1 MPLLSLL
8 YFASRVLMIASSM
21 CCSSYFSILWTAICN
36 ASTLRYI
43 LCRFFF
49 FFFFLM
55 IRRPPRSTLFPYT
68 TLFRSRR
75 RVGVDRG
82 RPCRGSPRRAW
93 RGRGP
98 LRHEGGGHHL
108 LGAGRRDRHGRA
120 APGRTDRLDV
130 DPEYVLLDPDDEPQ
144 EVARGRDREVRDHEV
159 HARERGRLSGGEVD
173 LHDLRD
179 GAAALLLL
187 HQIGERAVTQEVG
200 RGLLALL
207 TPGEGTLVRAV
218 FRHQPDMVVAF
229 AVRHESDGLPVRRN
243 GRLGVV
249 GGLLGQLHGVRA
261 GDRLQENLA
270 VTGALRVEYYRLTV
284 GRERRVAVR
293 PR

>member
-1 MPLLSLL
+1 MRTCR
-8 YFASRVLMIASSM
+8 ASRGPARSGTSAGW
-21 CCSSYFSILWTAICN
+21 SWS
-36 ASTLRYI
+36 
-43 LCRFFF
+43 
-49 FFFFLM
+49 
-55 IRRPPRSTLFPYT
+55 RPP
-68 TLFRSRR
+68 
-75 RVGVDRG
+75 V
-82 RPCRGSPRRAW
+82 PRITKARMAW
-93 RGRGP
+93 GGP

-130 DPEYVLLDPDDEPQ
+130 DSEYVLLDPDDEPQ
-144 EVARGRDREVRDHEV
+144 EVACGRDREVRDYEV
-159 HARERGRLSGGEVD
+159 HARERGRLSAGEVD

-187 HQIGERAVTQEVG
+187 QQIGEQAVTQEVG